1 MKLLIG
7 VKTCH
12 VLDYYFD
19 DNTVDWL
26 TARGYHTFDQPAR
39 VAAMR
44 DTWLSKESLNAAYR
58 PFRIPT
64 DPVALATHID
74 YKFFYGTKLRR
85 TDIKPNQRPGTE
97 LPAPPLRAP
106 LADEVFLPVSD
117 GYKSISAKTAAIC
130 QYALDSGYD
139 YLLLTDDDTLVFLD
153 ELLKTDFAKYDYS
166 GADTGSFHAGS
177 CIFLSRTA
185 LYAIVSS
192 RITSFADDLWIG
204 DVMKSCGI
212 PMHPIAG
219 IRHKF
224 GEDYPARVWNGEV
237 SLHSVTPELMRSIWD
252 QRTTSLSQQQKDMA
266 GPASK
271 ITPSP
276 SPSLDSEDEK
286 SSLSVILR
294 TLREPPFYASGS
306 NLSTTPRQEITPSLS
321 GFESSETGLQQTN
334 TTSVL

>member
-12 VLDYYFD
+12 KLDYYFD

-44 DTWLSKESLNAAYR
+44 DTWLAAV
-58 PFRIPT
+58 PQG
-64 DPVALATHID
+64 VD

-85 TDIKPNQRPGTE
+85 TDVKPNQRPGTE
-97 LPAPPLRAP
+97 SPAPPLRAP

-117 GYKSISAKTAAIC
+117 GYKSISAKTRAIC
-130 QYALDSGYD
+130 QYALDNGYD

-153 ELLKTDFAKYDYS
+153 ELLNTDFAEYDYS

-185 LYAIVSS
+185 LYAIISS

-224 GEDYPARVWNGEV
+224 GEDYPARVWNGEA
-237 SLHSVTPELMRSIWD
+237 SLHSVTPDVMRKLWM
-252 QRTTSLSQQQKDMA
+252 QRTMQSSLLSKDA
-266 GPASK
+266 VGSISK
-271 ITPSP
+271 IT
-276 SPSLDSEDEK
+276 
-286 SSLSVILR
+286 R
-294 TLREPPFYASGS
+294 
-306 NLSTTPRQEITPSLS
+306 
-321 GFESSETGLQQTN
+321 
-334 TTSVL
+334 